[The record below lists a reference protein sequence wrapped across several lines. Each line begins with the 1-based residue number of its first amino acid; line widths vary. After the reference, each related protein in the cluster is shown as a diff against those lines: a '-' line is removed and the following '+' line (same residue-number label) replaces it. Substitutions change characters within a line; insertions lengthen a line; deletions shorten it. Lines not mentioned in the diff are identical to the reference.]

1 MNIKKSKIHFE
12 KFFNLNIAFLYFYA
26 IVFLNI
32 LHRIEYFKINKY
44 EIIGSCIE
52 LVGPLVIYISYL
64 ILNKCKYDENKKAAI
79 FVYINIFSLFSL
91 PFLAKYIMERQ
102 KMPSIEMV
110 LISLVMDVFVAIIF
124 YISIFGLVRRIVEKS
139 KENS

>member
-1 MNIKKSKIHFE
+1 MEKK
-12 KFFNLNIAFLYFYA
+12 
-26 IVFLNI
+26 
-32 LHRIEYFKINKY
+32 
-44 EIIGSCIE
+44 
-52 LVGPLVIYISYL
+52 
-64 ILNKCKYDENKKAAI
+64 
-79 FVYINIFSLFSL
+79 
-91 PFLAKYIMERQ
+91 